1 MDILKKSVEI
11 NRGFDL
17 QLSYMPQDVATNFK
31 YNFGRHFSA
40 MPILQINFYLVY
52 FDDKTNFVDDI

>member
-1 MDILKKSVEI
+1 
-11 NRGFDL
+11 
-17 QLSYMPQDVATNFK
+17 MPQDVAINFK
-31 YNFGRHFSA
+31 YNFGRHFGG